1 MYSAAQLAT
10 ARGILNT
17 APESSS
23 RALALATEDATVL
36 RKAITSNSSTAE
48 FQRRLEKLR
57 SLRGAVYQDTG
68 DGAAPRLVIPME
80 AAALLR
86 ALVVLSPKPEAYRGR
101 SLALRALDSS
111 ALGEHAIFCAS
122 GGGGRTPFGAL
133 SPDGTIDVAYALEHV
148 MQLWR
153 AVSAGP
159 ARTILGHFP
168 PSLVVPTHNAAQ
180 WGAFLRGERHTLLIP
195 CGHNGRVM
203 MRALFAAER
212 RRYVLKNGSR
222 VGDLVIFDFF
232 CCRHEKPLVGRA
244 SVGAGGSRVASGSAD
259 DDDGTLGDAGVVLQ
273 AAYGGAADSGKK
285 AVIARGC
292 TAALKLAV
300 RLGADFSLLLRG
312 PDGHNHT
319 PESDDAFLPW
329 LPAMLK
335 YVHERFTERRDPTA
349 LKRLIAK
356 SRDLHVLNDATS
368 TRLLKKG
375 PTGKGL
381 AAEAQAAA
389 SLLGAGGAG
398 SAERFDRARG
408 IGPPLLPS
416 SVAAGAA
423 AAELLDADDDGAI
436 CYCRESRSGTPAE
449 AELFVCNG
457 AAAGVPCANGSLFHP
472 ECVDEVD
479 RSQARSSGSFVCLQC
494 ETTAESEPGAAFNDL
509 DDDDEGASADA
520 ADAAPLP
527 SAGAGAGAA
536 AASSTSS
543 SAPSAAASAPRTTLR
558 ELRGACGVPRHLSA
572 FRRFIE
578 ECNIDSLYAQLR
590 LLMREGRAVAVDTLQ
605 VLEEIKAAA
614 PALGNFCELVYEKNS
629 AGVVESLRFSW
640 ATLEMYENARAHGL
654 TDTVVCRD
662 YTHGTLTVGFHL
674 GACVGVAAG
683 AFGASCP
690 IAYHLV
696 LAEKG
701 VEDSWTRHLVGAARF
716 VTSAMSLPE
725 PAVQFTDKDWAA
737 IKAWLIVQRE
747 KLREAAAHAEL
758 ERVLHDLDEIA
769 ASATPVGIELARCY
783 VTQLPSFVT
792 DGAPSAAASDDD
804 GLSTLQLPPPTAYPP
819 SLSELQQRPA
829 SLPPEAVPASPHL
842 AVAAS
847 ETFASTFLF
856 EYAPLGPALA
866 SLAAAALR
874 RIIPALKTASSGGEW
889 NELAA
894 QLLWLRSLAK
904 PGSALNSYLTS
915 YVFRFTLLCDFHTYQ
930 ALERAFKKDG
940 IVPMRILKPFTAH
953 VRSLFAEEIDYS
965 EFKRLTRPLLEESG
979 APLVR
984 AGGEYAVYAYLEKH
998 WLCVS
1003 YYSLVRKGF
1012 RELLSRLGIDTTN
1025 IVEGGWSVLKV
1036 WYMPLLAFKSV
1047 RALISVLSGLPL
1059 AGTVAAESRDLS
1071 LVARRIYIMS
1081 SVAGGRTKRSDG
1093 YKIDIMLRRFKLL
1106 ADRAESSAAIGSNFI
1121 SYDSSFDL
1129 PAAKELGAYVVGIK
1143 SLGGWTHESRGAP
1156 SSWSPPCAHMSAA
1169 LLSAFPTVEVAQN
1182 RLTGTRDDYGRSNG
1196 AAIAAAVAAARLA
1209 ANGTQ
1214 APPPQRAG
1222 ALDSPAQR
1230 IAALLK
1236 SPLAGASE
1244 FHSLR
1249 GRSAAAR
1256 TAVLLSS
1263 GGVRQLL
1270 VERLEPLFIAV
1281 VPDALGLVRAN
1292 QAARRVLSDEAWP
1305 ALVSADF
1312 GSGKAPRL
1320 GGLYID
1326 MLTMPARDWL
1336 NEALRVLVRGETL
1349 SKMSH
1354 CPLRFN
1360 FKVVLAAMMPLAAAA
1375 VEAGLPDELLTSTYV
1390 GQELRAEGC
1399 FGQRM
1404 RDHMGTSGNAN
1415 IREIAYRTS
1424 KRRSGHI
1431 ITPLSSLVVSER
1443 RFLAFTAPDSETVNF
1458 AEDALICLVF
1468 LLPGV
1473 VPLNS
1478 SPGNCGGFRYLDE
1491 TPAGPPLLFQALAA
1505 LLDEHGKR
1513 RINLATR
1520 LPADGVPPFLRRALV
1535 TASLLLEAG
1544 RFNADDGERL
1554 LPMLTVGGG
1563 GAAAASEKLVFSQ
1576 EQCVAA
1582 LLAGDQSNPHRVQL
1596 LTNACTCS
1604 RRSYV
1609 CEHILACRVLHLQRG
1624 LPPLWADTEMQLYG
1638 FGLTREAASSA
1649 AAPAASEEAV
1659 LDAAAPAAPS
1669 RDARADMVA
1678 SLLSL
1683 LALSPDL
1690 DAAEVERVAPQL
1702 QRMALK
1708 ALQTQRSAVVGGAGS
1723 HSGSHV
1729 VGRRA
1734 LSAADVANQESRV
1747 RLAFATPRD
1756 AVSGLLATLQLASAG
1771 PHLLRSLPDDASAAD
1786 AIEWQ
1791 RAVLRAGGTAAAD
1804 SITRVSAQAA
1814 ATATLAASVAAAGAS
1829 SSVMSLDGDFAAVA
1843 SAGAAAAPPGAL
1855 AMTLDASAA
1864 SALMASAS
1872 SSNTTAPSALS
1883 GAGAPLSD
1891 AARARKRARPSDD
1904 DT

>member
-1 MYSAAQLAT
+1 MYTAAQLVT
-10 ARGILNT
+10 ARGILET

-23 RALALATEDATVL
+23 RAMALATDDAIVL
-36 RKAITSNSSTAE
+36 RRAITSNSSTTE
-48 FQRRLEKLR
+48 FLRRLEKLR
-57 SLRGAVYQDTG
+57 SSRDAVYQDAG
-68 DGAAPRLVIPME
+68 DGAPLRLVVPME

-86 ALVVLSPKPEAYRGR
+86 ALVVLSPKPEAYYKGR

-133 SPDGTIDVAYALEHV
+133 SPDDTDMAYALEHAL
-148 MQLWR
+148 QLWR

-159 ARTILGHFP
+159 ARTILKHIP

-180 WGAFLRGERHTLLIP
+180 WDAFLRGERDTLLIP
-195 CGHNGRVM
+195 RGHIGRVM
-203 MRALFAAER
+203 MRALLAALKR
-212 RRYVLKNGSR
+212 RFVLKNASR
-222 VGDLVIFDFF
+222 VGDLVIFDYY
-232 CCRHEKPLVGRA
+232 CCRHEKPVEGRA
-244 SVGAGGSRVASGSAD
+244 SVGAGGPRVASGSAD

-273 AAYGGAADSGKK
+273 AAYGAAADSGKK
-285 AVIARGC
+285 AVIATGC

-300 RLGADFSLLLRG
+300 RLGADCSLLMRG
-312 PDGHNHT
+312 PDKHNHT
-319 PESDDAFLPW
+319 PESDDVFLPW

-335 YVHERFTERRDPTA
+335 FVHERFAERREPTA
-349 LKRLIAK
+349 LKRIIVKVRA
-356 SRDLHVLNDATS
+356 LHVLNDAIS
-368 TRLLKKG
+368 TRLLDKG

-381 AAEAQAAA
+381 AAEAQAAS
-389 SLLGAGGAG
+389 SLHGAGGAN
-398 SAERFDRARG
+398 SAERFNRARG

-423 AAELLDADDDGAI
+423 AAELLSADDDGAI
-436 CYCRESRSGTPAE
+436 CYCREPHSGAAAD

-457 AAAGVPCANGSLFHP
+457 AAGFPCANGSLFHS
-472 ECVDEVD
+472 ECVGEVD
-479 RSQARSSGSFVCLQC
+479 SAHARSSGSFVCLQC
-494 ETTAESEPGAAFNDL
+494 EFTAASEQGAALNDPDDD

-520 ADAAPLP
+520 VDAAPLP

-543 SAPSAAASAPRTTLR
+543 APSAATPAHGTTLQ
-558 ELRGACGVPRHLSA
+558 ELREAAGVPRHLSA
-572 FRRFIE
+572 FRRGIE
-578 ECNIDSLYAQLR
+578 ECDLDSLFAQLHLLKR
-590 LLMREGRAVAVDTLQ
+590 LGRTVAVDTLQ

-614 PALGNFCELVYEKNS
+614 PALGNFCELVYENDS
-629 AGVVESLRFSW
+629 AGVVKSLRFSW
-640 ATLEMYENARAHGL
+640 ATREMYENALAHGL

-662 YTHGTLTVGFHL
+662 YTHGALTVGFHL

-701 VEDSWTRHLVGAARF
+701 VEDSWTGHLVGAARF
-716 VTSAMSLPE
+716 FTSVMSLPE

-747 KLREAAAHAEL
+747 SLRQPSANVEL
-758 ERVLHDLDEIA
+758 ERVLRDLDA
-769 ASATPVGIELARCY
+769 LGAGAKPADIECARRY
-783 VTQLPSFVT
+783 ITQLPSFVA
-792 DGAPSAAASDDD
+792 DGAPSAASSDDD
-804 GLSTLQLPPPTAYPP
+804 GLSTLQLPPPSAYPP
-819 SLSELQQRPA
+819 SFTELQQRPS
-829 SLPPEAVPASPHL
+829 SLPPEAVPSSPPL
-842 AVAAS
+842 AAAAA
-847 ETFASTFLF
+847 EIFVPAFLL
-856 EYAPLGPALA
+856 EYAPLGPSLA

-874 RIIPALKTASSGGEW
+874 RIIPALKMATSGGEW

-894 QLLWLRSLAK
+894 QLLWLRSLVK
-904 PGSALNSYLTS
+904 PGSALASYLTT

-940 IVPMRILKPFTAH
+940 LVPMRVLKPFTAH
-953 VRSLFAEEIDYS
+953 VRSFFAEEIDYV
-965 EFKRLTRPLLEESG
+965 EFKRLTRPLLEESS
-979 APLVR
+979 APLER

-1036 WYMPLLAFKSV
+1036 WYMPLLAFKTV
-1047 RALISVLSGLPL
+1047 RALISVLTGLPL
-1059 AGTVAAESRDLS
+1059 AGAVAAESRDLS
-1071 LVARRIYIMS
+1071 LVARRIHIMS

-1106 ADRAESSAAIGSNFI
+1106 ADRAESSATIGSNFI
-1121 SYDSSFDL
+1121 SYDPSFN
-1129 PAAKELGAYVVGIK
+1129 PSVAKELGAFVVGIK
-1143 SLGGWTHESRGAP
+1143 SVGGWTHESRGAP
-1156 SSWSPPCAHMSAA
+1156 SSWPPPCAHMSAA
-1169 LLSAFPTVEVAQN
+1169 QLSVYPTVEVAQN
-1182 RLTGTRDDYGRSNG
+1182 RLTGTRDDYGRRNG
-1196 AAIAAAVAAARLA
+1196 AAVAAAVAAARVA
-1209 ANGTQ
+1209 AKGAP

-1236 SPLAGASE
+1236 NPLAGASE

-1263 GGVRQLL
+1263 AGVRQPLI
-1270 VERLEPLFIAV
+1270 ERLEPLFNAV
-1281 VPDALGLVRAN
+1281 MPDALGLVRAN

-1305 ALVSADF
+1305 ALVSTDF
-1312 GSGKAPRL
+1312 GSGKAPRM
-1320 GGLYID
+1320 GGVYID
-1326 MLTMPARDWL
+1326 MITMSARDWL
-1336 NEALRVLVRGETL
+1336 DEAHRVLVRGETL

-1354 CPLRFN
+1354 CPLSFN
-1360 FKVVLAAMMPLAAAA
+1360 FKVVLAAMMPLAVAA

-1390 GQELRAEGC
+1390 GQELRAEGF

-1415 IREIAYRTS
+1415 IREIACRTS
-1424 KRRSGHI
+1424 KRGSGHI
-1431 ITPLSSLVVSER
+1431 VTPLSSLVINER
-1443 RFLAFTAPDSETVNF
+1443 RFIAFTAPDSEAVNF
-1458 AEDALICLVF
+1458 AEDALTCLVF

-1478 SPGNCGGFRYLDE
+1478 SPGNCSGFRFLDE
-1491 TPAGPPLLFQALAA
+1491 TPAGPPLLQQALAA

-1544 RFNADDGERL
+1544 RFNADDGEPL

-1563 GAAAASEKLVFSQ
+1563 GAAAASEKRVFSQ

-1604 RRSYV
+1604 RRNYV
-1609 CEHILACRVLHLQRG
+1609 CEHILACRVLHRQRG
-1624 LPPLWADTEMQLYG
+1624 FPRVWPDTELQLYG
-1638 FGLTREAASSA
+1638 FDVTRVAAASS

-1659 LDAAAPAAPS
+1659 LDAAASAAPS
-1669 RDARADMVA
+1669 RDARADMLA

-1683 LALSPDL
+1683 IALLPDL
-1690 DAAEVERVAPQL
+1690 DAAEVERVAPQW
-1702 QRMALK
+1702 QRAALK
-1708 ALQTQRSAVVGGAGS
+1708 A
-1723 HSGSHV
+1723 
-1729 VGRRA
+1729 
-1734 LSAADVANQESRV
+1734 
-1747 RLAFATPRD
+1747 
-1756 AVSGLLATLQLASAG
+1756 
-1771 PHLLRSLPDDASAAD
+1771 
-1786 AIEWQ
+1786 
-1791 RAVLRAGGTAAAD
+1791 
-1804 SITRVSAQAA
+1804 
-1814 ATATLAASVAAAGAS
+1814 
-1829 SSVMSLDGDFAAVA
+1829 
-1843 SAGAAAAPPGAL
+1843 
-1855 AMTLDASAA
+1855 
-1864 SALMASAS
+1864 
-1872 SSNTTAPSALS
+1872 
-1883 GAGAPLSD
+1883 
-1891 AARARKRARPSDD
+1891 
-1904 DT
+1904 